1 MSLNNT
7 PSANRLHVALFGRR
21 NSGKSSL
28 INALT
33 GQDTALVSDIPG
45 TTTDTVSKAMEI
57 QGIGPCL
64 FIDTPGFDDE
74 GELGEMRIIR
84 TLKAIEQTDIALL
97 LCEDEAHEEEK
108 KWMKQLEE
116 KNIPV
121 ILLLNK
127 ADIRKDIA
135 STLLRIEKDCGQKP
149 LVISAKERTGIKKI
163 HQAILEKLPADFGQQ
178 TITGNLVKEGDLV
191 LLVMPQDIQAPKGRL
206 ILPQVQTMRELLDK
220 KCLVMS
226 CTTDQI
232 ASTLQAL
239 SRPPKLIITD
249 SQVFHTVYEQKPA
262 DSLLTSFSVL
272 MAGYKG
278 DIHYYIEDLP
288 HFIVPW
294 HYHPAIE
301 IMYITRGIGTRFV
314 GDCIEQYEE
323 GDVCMIGPNLPHEWR
338 NDDAYFDKES
348 GLRATCIC
356 LFFKREIFDPNFIRL
371 PEMNN
376 IRDLIERSRRG
387 LKFTGN
393 SKLEITRFIRS
404 SVNDVGVRKVTNLLT
419 LLELMATSTE
429 YELLASV
436 GFTNSVNS
444 EDFERF
450 NKVYKFL
457 VKNFATSIRLEEV
470 STLVGLTPTAFCR
483 YFKERTKKTFVE
495 YLNEMRIGYSKK
507 LLLENKMKISTIS
520 GEVGFP
526 NLSNFISQFKKVT
539 GMSPSQFQKQ
549 FGVKAK
555 QAI

>member
-1 MSLNNT
+1 M
-7 PSANRLHVALFGRR
+7 
-21 NSGKSSL
+21 
-28 INALT
+28 
-33 GQDTALVSDIPG
+33 
-45 TTTDTVSKAMEI
+45 
-57 QGIGPCL
+57 
-64 FIDTPGFDDE
+64 
-74 GELGEMRIIR
+74 
-84 TLKAIEQTDIALL
+84 
-97 LCEDEAHEEEK
+97 
-108 KWMKQLEE
+108 
-116 KNIPV
+116 
-121 ILLLNK
+121 
-127 ADIRKDIA
+127 
-135 STLLRIEKDCGQKP
+135 KP
-149 LVISAKERTGIKKI
+149 LY
-163 HQAILEKLPADFGQQ
+163 QDLPFP
-178 TITGNLVKEGDLV
+178 I
-191 LLVMPQDIQAPKGRL
+191 
-206 ILPQVQTMRELLDK
+206 
-220 KCLVMS
+220 
-226 CTTDQI
+226 
-232 ASTLQAL
+232 
-239 SRPPKLIITD
+239 D
-249 SQVFHTVYEQKPA
+249 SH
-262 DSLLTSFSVL
+262 
-272 MAGYKG
+272 
-278 DIHYYIEDLP
+278 IHYYIEDLP

-387 LKFTGN
+387 LKFTGK

-429 YELLASV
+429 YGLLASV

>member
-1 MSLNNT
+1 M
-7 PSANRLHVALFGRR
+7 
-21 NSGKSSL
+21 
-28 INALT
+28 
-33 GQDTALVSDIPG
+33 
-45 TTTDTVSKAMEI
+45 
-57 QGIGPCL
+57 
-64 FIDTPGFDDE
+64 
-74 GELGEMRIIR
+74 
-84 TLKAIEQTDIALL
+84 
-97 LCEDEAHEEEK
+97 
-108 KWMKQLEE
+108 
-116 KNIPV
+116 
-121 ILLLNK
+121 
-127 ADIRKDIA
+127 
-135 STLLRIEKDCGQKP
+135 KP
-149 LVISAKERTGIKKI
+149 LY
-163 HQAILEKLPADFGQQ
+163 QDLPFP
-178 TITGNLVKEGDLV
+178 I
-191 LLVMPQDIQAPKGRL
+191 
-206 ILPQVQTMRELLDK
+206 
-220 KCLVMS
+220 
-226 CTTDQI
+226 
-232 ASTLQAL
+232 
-239 SRPPKLIITD
+239 D
-249 SQVFHTVYEQKPA
+249 SH
-262 DSLLTSFSVL
+262 
-272 MAGYKG
+272 
-278 DIHYYIEDLP
+278 IHYYIEDLP

-507 LLLENKMKISTIS
+507 LFLENKMKISTIS

>member
-1 MSLNNT
+1 M
-7 PSANRLHVALFGRR
+7 
-21 NSGKSSL
+21 
-28 INALT
+28 
-33 GQDTALVSDIPG
+33 
-45 TTTDTVSKAMEI
+45 
-57 QGIGPCL
+57 
-64 FIDTPGFDDE
+64 
-74 GELGEMRIIR
+74 
-84 TLKAIEQTDIALL
+84 
-97 LCEDEAHEEEK
+97 
-108 KWMKQLEE
+108 
-116 KNIPV
+116 
-121 ILLLNK
+121 
-127 ADIRKDIA
+127 
-135 STLLRIEKDCGQKP
+135 KP
-149 LVISAKERTGIKKI
+149 LY
-163 HQAILEKLPADFGQQ
+163 QDLPFP
-178 TITGNLVKEGDLV
+178 I
-191 LLVMPQDIQAPKGRL
+191 
-206 ILPQVQTMRELLDK
+206 
-220 KCLVMS
+220 
-226 CTTDQI
+226 
-232 ASTLQAL
+232 
-239 SRPPKLIITD
+239 D
-249 SQVFHTVYEQKPA
+249 SHT
-262 DSLLTSFSVL
+262 
-272 MAGYKG
+272 
-278 DIHYYIEDLP
+278 HYSIEDLP

-387 LKFTGN
+387 LKFTGK

>member
-1 MSLNNT
+1 M
-7 PSANRLHVALFGRR
+7 
-21 NSGKSSL
+21 
-28 INALT
+28 
-33 GQDTALVSDIPG
+33 
-45 TTTDTVSKAMEI
+45 
-57 QGIGPCL
+57 
-64 FIDTPGFDDE
+64 
-74 GELGEMRIIR
+74 
-84 TLKAIEQTDIALL
+84 
-97 LCEDEAHEEEK
+97 
-108 KWMKQLEE
+108 
-116 KNIPV
+116 
-121 ILLLNK
+121 
-127 ADIRKDIA
+127 
-135 STLLRIEKDCGQKP
+135 KP
-149 LVISAKERTGIKKI
+149 LY
-163 HQAILEKLPADFGQQ
+163 QDLPFP
-178 TITGNLVKEGDLV
+178 I
-191 LLVMPQDIQAPKGRL
+191 
-206 ILPQVQTMRELLDK
+206 
-220 KCLVMS
+220 
-226 CTTDQI
+226 
-232 ASTLQAL
+232 
-239 SRPPKLIITD
+239 D
-249 SQVFHTVYEQKPA
+249 SH
-262 DSLLTSFSVL
+262 
-272 MAGYKG
+272 
-278 DIHYYIEDLP
+278 IHYYIEDLP

-495 YLNEMRIGYSKK
+495 HLNEMRIGYSKK

>member
-1 MSLNNT
+1 M
-7 PSANRLHVALFGRR
+7 
-21 NSGKSSL
+21 
-28 INALT
+28 
-33 GQDTALVSDIPG
+33 
-45 TTTDTVSKAMEI
+45 
-57 QGIGPCL
+57 
-64 FIDTPGFDDE
+64 
-74 GELGEMRIIR
+74 
-84 TLKAIEQTDIALL
+84 
-97 LCEDEAHEEEK
+97 
-108 KWMKQLEE
+108 
-116 KNIPV
+116 
-121 ILLLNK
+121 
-127 ADIRKDIA
+127 
-135 STLLRIEKDCGQKP
+135 KP
-149 LVISAKERTGIKKI
+149 LY
-163 HQAILEKLPADFGQQ
+163 QDLPFP
-178 TITGNLVKEGDLV
+178 I
-191 LLVMPQDIQAPKGRL
+191 
-206 ILPQVQTMRELLDK
+206 
-220 KCLVMS
+220 
-226 CTTDQI
+226 
-232 ASTLQAL
+232 
-239 SRPPKLIITD
+239 D
-249 SQVFHTVYEQKPA
+249 SH
-262 DSLLTSFSVL
+262 
-272 MAGYKG
+272 
-278 DIHYYIEDLP
+278 IHYYIEDLP

-323 GDVCMIGPNLPHEWR
+323 GGVCMIGPNLPHEWR

>member
-1 MSLNNT
+1 M
-7 PSANRLHVALFGRR
+7 
-21 NSGKSSL
+21 
-28 INALT
+28 
-33 GQDTALVSDIPG
+33 
-45 TTTDTVSKAMEI
+45 
-57 QGIGPCL
+57 
-64 FIDTPGFDDE
+64 
-74 GELGEMRIIR
+74 
-84 TLKAIEQTDIALL
+84 
-97 LCEDEAHEEEK
+97 
-108 KWMKQLEE
+108 
-116 KNIPV
+116 
-121 ILLLNK
+121 
-127 ADIRKDIA
+127 
-135 STLLRIEKDCGQKP
+135 KP
-149 LVISAKERTGIKKI
+149 LY
-163 HQAILEKLPADFGQQ
+163 QDLPFP
-178 TITGNLVKEGDLV
+178 I
-191 LLVMPQDIQAPKGRL
+191 
-206 ILPQVQTMRELLDK
+206 
-220 KCLVMS
+220 
-226 CTTDQI
+226 
-232 ASTLQAL
+232 
-239 SRPPKLIITD
+239 D
-249 SQVFHTVYEQKPA
+249 SH
-262 DSLLTSFSVL
+262 
-272 MAGYKG
+272 
-278 DIHYYIEDLP
+278 IHYYIEDLP

-301 IMYITRGIGTRFV
+301 LMYITRGIGTRFV

-404 SVNDVGVRKVTNLLT
+404 SVNDVGVRKVTNLLI

>member
-1 MSLNNT
+1 M
-7 PSANRLHVALFGRR
+7 
-21 NSGKSSL
+21 
-28 INALT
+28 
-33 GQDTALVSDIPG
+33 
-45 TTTDTVSKAMEI
+45 
-57 QGIGPCL
+57 
-64 FIDTPGFDDE
+64 
-74 GELGEMRIIR
+74 
-84 TLKAIEQTDIALL
+84 
-97 LCEDEAHEEEK
+97 
-108 KWMKQLEE
+108 
-116 KNIPV
+116 
-121 ILLLNK
+121 
-127 ADIRKDIA
+127 
-135 STLLRIEKDCGQKP
+135 KP
-149 LVISAKERTGIKKI
+149 LY
-163 HQAILEKLPADFGQQ
+163 QDLPFP
-178 TITGNLVKEGDLV
+178 I
-191 LLVMPQDIQAPKGRL
+191 
-206 ILPQVQTMRELLDK
+206 
-220 KCLVMS
+220 
-226 CTTDQI
+226 
-232 ASTLQAL
+232 
-239 SRPPKLIITD
+239 D
-249 SQVFHTVYEQKPA
+249 SH
-262 DSLLTSFSVL
+262 
-272 MAGYKG
+272 
-278 DIHYYIEDLP
+278 IHYYIEDLP

-387 LKFTGN
+387 LKFTGK

-483 YFKERTKKTFVE
+483 YFKERTKKTCVE

-526 NLSNFISQFKKVT
+526 NLSTFISQFKKVT

>member
-1 MSLNNT
+1 M
-7 PSANRLHVALFGRR
+7 
-21 NSGKSSL
+21 
-28 INALT
+28 
-33 GQDTALVSDIPG
+33 
-45 TTTDTVSKAMEI
+45 
-57 QGIGPCL
+57 
-64 FIDTPGFDDE
+64 
-74 GELGEMRIIR
+74 
-84 TLKAIEQTDIALL
+84 
-97 LCEDEAHEEEK
+97 
-108 KWMKQLEE
+108 
-116 KNIPV
+116 
-121 ILLLNK
+121 
-127 ADIRKDIA
+127 
-135 STLLRIEKDCGQKP
+135 KP
-149 LVISAKERTGIKKI
+149 LY
-163 HQAILEKLPADFGQQ
+163 QDLPFP
-178 TITGNLVKEGDLV
+178 I
-191 LLVMPQDIQAPKGRL
+191 
-206 ILPQVQTMRELLDK
+206 
-220 KCLVMS
+220 
-226 CTTDQI
+226 
-232 ASTLQAL
+232 
-239 SRPPKLIITD
+239 D
-249 SQVFHTVYEQKPA
+249 SH
-262 DSLLTSFSVL
+262 
-272 MAGYKG
+272 
-278 DIHYYIEDLP
+278 IHYYIEDLP

-356 LFFKREIFDPNFIRL
+356 LFFKRENFIRL

-387 LKFTGN
+387 LKFTGK

>member
-1 MSLNNT
+1 M
-7 PSANRLHVALFGRR
+7 
-21 NSGKSSL
+21 
-28 INALT
+28 
-33 GQDTALVSDIPG
+33 
-45 TTTDTVSKAMEI
+45 
-57 QGIGPCL
+57 
-64 FIDTPGFDDE
+64 
-74 GELGEMRIIR
+74 
-84 TLKAIEQTDIALL
+84 
-97 LCEDEAHEEEK
+97 
-108 KWMKQLEE
+108 
-116 KNIPV
+116 
-121 ILLLNK
+121 
-127 ADIRKDIA
+127 
-135 STLLRIEKDCGQKP
+135 KP
-149 LVISAKERTGIKKI
+149 LY
-163 HQAILEKLPADFGQQ
+163 QDLPFP
-178 TITGNLVKEGDLV
+178 I
-191 LLVMPQDIQAPKGRL
+191 
-206 ILPQVQTMRELLDK
+206 
-220 KCLVMS
+220 
-226 CTTDQI
+226 
-232 ASTLQAL
+232 
-239 SRPPKLIITD
+239 D
-249 SQVFHTVYEQKPA
+249 SH
-262 DSLLTSFSVL
+262 
-272 MAGYKG
+272 
-278 DIHYYIEDLP
+278 IHYYIEDLP

-338 NDDAYFDKES
+338 NVDAYFDKES

>member
-1 MSLNNT
+1 M
-7 PSANRLHVALFGRR
+7 
-21 NSGKSSL
+21 
-28 INALT
+28 
-33 GQDTALVSDIPG
+33 
-45 TTTDTVSKAMEI
+45 
-57 QGIGPCL
+57 
-64 FIDTPGFDDE
+64 
-74 GELGEMRIIR
+74 
-84 TLKAIEQTDIALL
+84 
-97 LCEDEAHEEEK
+97 
-108 KWMKQLEE
+108 
-116 KNIPV
+116 
-121 ILLLNK
+121 
-127 ADIRKDIA
+127 
-135 STLLRIEKDCGQKP
+135 KP
-149 LVISAKERTGIKKI
+149 LY
-163 HQAILEKLPADFGQQ
+163 QDLPFP
-178 TITGNLVKEGDLV
+178 I
-191 LLVMPQDIQAPKGRL
+191 
-206 ILPQVQTMRELLDK
+206 
-220 KCLVMS
+220 
-226 CTTDQI
+226 
-232 ASTLQAL
+232 
-239 SRPPKLIITD
+239 D
-249 SQVFHTVYEQKPA
+249 SH
-262 DSLLTSFSVL
+262 
-272 MAGYKG
+272 
-278 DIHYYIEDLP
+278 IHYYIEDLP

-387 LKFTGN
+387 LKFTGK

-470 STLVGLTPTAFCR
+470 STLFGLTPTAFCR

>member
-1 MSLNNT
+1 M
-7 PSANRLHVALFGRR
+7 
-21 NSGKSSL
+21 
-28 INALT
+28 
-33 GQDTALVSDIPG
+33 
-45 TTTDTVSKAMEI
+45 
-57 QGIGPCL
+57 
-64 FIDTPGFDDE
+64 
-74 GELGEMRIIR
+74 
-84 TLKAIEQTDIALL
+84 
-97 LCEDEAHEEEK
+97 
-108 KWMKQLEE
+108 
-116 KNIPV
+116 
-121 ILLLNK
+121 
-127 ADIRKDIA
+127 
-135 STLLRIEKDCGQKP
+135 KP
-149 LVISAKERTGIKKI
+149 LY
-163 HQAILEKLPADFGQQ
+163 QDLPFP
-178 TITGNLVKEGDLV
+178 I
-191 LLVMPQDIQAPKGRL
+191 
-206 ILPQVQTMRELLDK
+206 
-220 KCLVMS
+220 
-226 CTTDQI
+226 
-232 ASTLQAL
+232 
-239 SRPPKLIITD
+239 D
-249 SQVFHTVYEQKPA
+249 SH
-262 DSLLTSFSVL
+262 
-272 MAGYKG
+272 
-278 DIHYYIEDLP
+278 IHYYNYIEDLP

>member
-1 MSLNNT
+1 M
-7 PSANRLHVALFGRR
+7 
-21 NSGKSSL
+21 
-28 INALT
+28 
-33 GQDTALVSDIPG
+33 
-45 TTTDTVSKAMEI
+45 
-57 QGIGPCL
+57 
-64 FIDTPGFDDE
+64 
-74 GELGEMRIIR
+74 
-84 TLKAIEQTDIALL
+84 
-97 LCEDEAHEEEK
+97 
-108 KWMKQLEE
+108 
-116 KNIPV
+116 
-121 ILLLNK
+121 
-127 ADIRKDIA
+127 
-135 STLLRIEKDCGQKP
+135 KP
-149 LVISAKERTGIKKI
+149 LY
-163 HQAILEKLPADFGQQ
+163 QDLPFP
-178 TITGNLVKEGDLV
+178 I
-191 LLVMPQDIQAPKGRL
+191 
-206 ILPQVQTMRELLDK
+206 
-220 KCLVMS
+220 
-226 CTTDQI
+226 
-232 ASTLQAL
+232 
-239 SRPPKLIITD
+239 D
-249 SQVFHTVYEQKPA
+249 SH
-262 DSLLTSFSVL
+262 
-272 MAGYKG
+272 
-278 DIHYYIEDLP
+278 IHYYIEDLP

-450 NKVYKFL
+450 NKVL

>member
-1 MSLNNT
+1 M
-7 PSANRLHVALFGRR
+7 
-21 NSGKSSL
+21 
-28 INALT
+28 
-33 GQDTALVSDIPG
+33 
-45 TTTDTVSKAMEI
+45 
-57 QGIGPCL
+57 
-64 FIDTPGFDDE
+64 
-74 GELGEMRIIR
+74 
-84 TLKAIEQTDIALL
+84 
-97 LCEDEAHEEEK
+97 
-108 KWMKQLEE
+108 
-116 KNIPV
+116 
-121 ILLLNK
+121 
-127 ADIRKDIA
+127 
-135 STLLRIEKDCGQKP
+135 KP
-149 LVISAKERTGIKKI
+149 LY
-163 HQAILEKLPADFGQQ
+163 QDLPFP
-178 TITGNLVKEGDLV
+178 I
-191 LLVMPQDIQAPKGRL
+191 
-206 ILPQVQTMRELLDK
+206 
-220 KCLVMS
+220 
-226 CTTDQI
+226 
-232 ASTLQAL
+232 
-239 SRPPKLIITD
+239 D
-249 SQVFHTVYEQKPA
+249 SH
-262 DSLLTSFSVL
+262 
-272 MAGYKG
+272 
-278 DIHYYIEDLP
+278 IHYYIEDLP

-338 NDDAYFDKES
+338 NDDVYFDKES

>member
-1 MSLNNT
+1 M
-7 PSANRLHVALFGRR
+7 
-21 NSGKSSL
+21 
-28 INALT
+28 
-33 GQDTALVSDIPG
+33 
-45 TTTDTVSKAMEI
+45 
-57 QGIGPCL
+57 
-64 FIDTPGFDDE
+64 
-74 GELGEMRIIR
+74 
-84 TLKAIEQTDIALL
+84 
-97 LCEDEAHEEEK
+97 
-108 KWMKQLEE
+108 
-116 KNIPV
+116 
-121 ILLLNK
+121 
-127 ADIRKDIA
+127 
-135 STLLRIEKDCGQKP
+135 KP
-149 LVISAKERTGIKKI
+149 LY
-163 HQAILEKLPADFGQQ
+163 QDLPFP
-178 TITGNLVKEGDLV
+178 I
-191 LLVMPQDIQAPKGRL
+191 
-206 ILPQVQTMRELLDK
+206 
-220 KCLVMS
+220 
-226 CTTDQI
+226 
-232 ASTLQAL
+232 
-239 SRPPKLIITD
+239 D
-249 SQVFHTVYEQKPA
+249 SH
-262 DSLLTSFSVL
+262 
-272 MAGYKG
+272 
-278 DIHYYIEDLP
+278 IHYYIEDLP

-387 LKFTGN
+387 LKFTGK

-429 YELLASV
+429 HELLASV

>member
-1 MSLNNT
+1 M
-7 PSANRLHVALFGRR
+7 
-21 NSGKSSL
+21 
-28 INALT
+28 
-33 GQDTALVSDIPG
+33 
-45 TTTDTVSKAMEI
+45 
-57 QGIGPCL
+57 
-64 FIDTPGFDDE
+64 
-74 GELGEMRIIR
+74 
-84 TLKAIEQTDIALL
+84 
-97 LCEDEAHEEEK
+97 
-108 KWMKQLEE
+108 
-116 KNIPV
+116 
-121 ILLLNK
+121 
-127 ADIRKDIA
+127 
-135 STLLRIEKDCGQKP
+135 KP
-149 LVISAKERTGIKKI
+149 LY
-163 HQAILEKLPADFGQQ
+163 QDLPFP
-178 TITGNLVKEGDLV
+178 I
-191 LLVMPQDIQAPKGRL
+191 
-206 ILPQVQTMRELLDK
+206 
-220 KCLVMS
+220 
-226 CTTDQI
+226 
-232 ASTLQAL
+232 
-239 SRPPKLIITD
+239 D
-249 SQVFHTVYEQKPA
+249 SH
-262 DSLLTSFSVL
+262 
-272 MAGYKG
+272 
-278 DIHYYIEDLP
+278 IHYYIEDLP

-387 LKFTGN
+387 LKFTGK

-419 LLELMATSTE
+419 LLELRATSTE
-429 YELLASV
+429 YELVASV

>member
-1 MSLNNT
+1 M
-7 PSANRLHVALFGRR
+7 
-21 NSGKSSL
+21 
-28 INALT
+28 
-33 GQDTALVSDIPG
+33 
-45 TTTDTVSKAMEI
+45 
-57 QGIGPCL
+57 
-64 FIDTPGFDDE
+64 
-74 GELGEMRIIR
+74 
-84 TLKAIEQTDIALL
+84 
-97 LCEDEAHEEEK
+97 
-108 KWMKQLEE
+108 
-116 KNIPV
+116 
-121 ILLLNK
+121 
-127 ADIRKDIA
+127 
-135 STLLRIEKDCGQKP
+135 KP
-149 LVISAKERTGIKKI
+149 LY
-163 HQAILEKLPADFGQQ
+163 QDLPFP
-178 TITGNLVKEGDLV
+178 I
-191 LLVMPQDIQAPKGRL
+191 
-206 ILPQVQTMRELLDK
+206 
-220 KCLVMS
+220 
-226 CTTDQI
+226 
-232 ASTLQAL
+232 
-239 SRPPKLIITD
+239 D
-249 SQVFHTVYEQKPA
+249 SH
-262 DSLLTSFSVL
+262 
-272 MAGYKG
+272 
-278 DIHYYIEDLP
+278 IHYYIEDLP

-301 IMYITRGIGTRFV
+301 IMDITRGIGTRFV

-387 LKFTGN
+387 LKFTGK

-507 LLLENKMKISTIS
+507 LLLENKMKITTIS

>member
-1 MSLNNT
+1 M
-7 PSANRLHVALFGRR
+7 
-21 NSGKSSL
+21 
-28 INALT
+28 
-33 GQDTALVSDIPG
+33 
-45 TTTDTVSKAMEI
+45 
-57 QGIGPCL
+57 
-64 FIDTPGFDDE
+64 
-74 GELGEMRIIR
+74 
-84 TLKAIEQTDIALL
+84 
-97 LCEDEAHEEEK
+97 
-108 KWMKQLEE
+108 
-116 KNIPV
+116 
-121 ILLLNK
+121 
-127 ADIRKDIA
+127 
-135 STLLRIEKDCGQKP
+135 KP
-149 LVISAKERTGIKKI
+149 LY
-163 HQAILEKLPADFGQQ
+163 QDLPFPIDG
-178 TITGNLVKEGDLV
+178 
-191 LLVMPQDIQAPKGRL
+191 
-206 ILPQVQTMRELLDK
+206 
-220 KCLVMS
+220 
-226 CTTDQI
+226 
-232 ASTLQAL
+232 
-239 SRPPKLIITD
+239 
-249 SQVFHTVYEQKPA
+249 H
-262 DSLLTSFSVL
+262 
-272 MAGYKG
+272 
-278 DIHYYIEDLP
+278 IHYYIEDLP

-323 GDVCMIGPNLPHEWR
+323 GDVCMIGPN
-338 NDDAYFDKES
+338 AYFDKES

>member
-1 MSLNNT
+1 M
-7 PSANRLHVALFGRR
+7 
-21 NSGKSSL
+21 
-28 INALT
+28 
-33 GQDTALVSDIPG
+33 
-45 TTTDTVSKAMEI
+45 
-57 QGIGPCL
+57 
-64 FIDTPGFDDE
+64 
-74 GELGEMRIIR
+74 
-84 TLKAIEQTDIALL
+84 
-97 LCEDEAHEEEK
+97 
-108 KWMKQLEE
+108 
-116 KNIPV
+116 
-121 ILLLNK
+121 
-127 ADIRKDIA
+127 
-135 STLLRIEKDCGQKP
+135 KP
-149 LVISAKERTGIKKI
+149 LY
-163 HQAILEKLPADFGQQ
+163 QDLPFP
-178 TITGNLVKEGDLV
+178 I
-191 LLVMPQDIQAPKGRL
+191 
-206 ILPQVQTMRELLDK
+206 
-220 KCLVMS
+220 
-226 CTTDQI
+226 
-232 ASTLQAL
+232 
-239 SRPPKLIITD
+239 D
-249 SQVFHTVYEQKPA
+249 SH
-262 DSLLTSFSVL
+262 
-272 MAGYKG
+272 
-278 DIHYYIEDLP
+278 IHYYIEDLP

-376 IRDLIERSRRG
+376 IRDLIERSWRG

-520 GEVGFP
+520 GEVEFP

>member
-1 MSLNNT
+1 M
-7 PSANRLHVALFGRR
+7 
-21 NSGKSSL
+21 
-28 INALT
+28 
-33 GQDTALVSDIPG
+33 
-45 TTTDTVSKAMEI
+45 
-57 QGIGPCL
+57 
-64 FIDTPGFDDE
+64 
-74 GELGEMRIIR
+74 
-84 TLKAIEQTDIALL
+84 
-97 LCEDEAHEEEK
+97 
-108 KWMKQLEE
+108 
-116 KNIPV
+116 
-121 ILLLNK
+121 
-127 ADIRKDIA
+127 
-135 STLLRIEKDCGQKP
+135 KP
-149 LVISAKERTGIKKI
+149 LY
-163 HQAILEKLPADFGQQ
+163 QDLPFP
-178 TITGNLVKEGDLV
+178 I
-191 LLVMPQDIQAPKGRL
+191 
-206 ILPQVQTMRELLDK
+206 
-220 KCLVMS
+220 
-226 CTTDQI
+226 
-232 ASTLQAL
+232 
-239 SRPPKLIITD
+239 D
-249 SQVFHTVYEQKPA
+249 SH
-262 DSLLTSFSVL
+262 
-272 MAGYKG
+272 
-278 DIHYYIEDLP
+278 IHYYIEDLP

-444 EDFERF
+444 EDFVRF

>member
-1 MSLNNT
+1 M
-7 PSANRLHVALFGRR
+7 
-21 NSGKSSL
+21 
-28 INALT
+28 
-33 GQDTALVSDIPG
+33 
-45 TTTDTVSKAMEI
+45 
-57 QGIGPCL
+57 
-64 FIDTPGFDDE
+64 
-74 GELGEMRIIR
+74 
-84 TLKAIEQTDIALL
+84 
-97 LCEDEAHEEEK
+97 
-108 KWMKQLEE
+108 
-116 KNIPV
+116 
-121 ILLLNK
+121 
-127 ADIRKDIA
+127 
-135 STLLRIEKDCGQKP
+135 KP
-149 LVISAKERTGIKKI
+149 LY
-163 HQAILEKLPADFGQQ
+163 QDLPFP
-178 TITGNLVKEGDLV
+178 I
-191 LLVMPQDIQAPKGRL
+191 
-206 ILPQVQTMRELLDK
+206 
-220 KCLVMS
+220 
-226 CTTDQI
+226 
-232 ASTLQAL
+232 
-239 SRPPKLIITD
+239 D
-249 SQVFHTVYEQKPA
+249 SH
-262 DSLLTSFSVL
+262 
-272 MAGYKG
+272 
-278 DIHYYIEDLP
+278 IHYYIEDLP

-387 LKFTGN
+387 LKFTGK

-526 NLSNFISQFKKVT
+526 NLSNFISKKKKVT

>member
-1 MSLNNT
+1 M
-7 PSANRLHVALFGRR
+7 
-21 NSGKSSL
+21 
-28 INALT
+28 
-33 GQDTALVSDIPG
+33 
-45 TTTDTVSKAMEI
+45 
-57 QGIGPCL
+57 
-64 FIDTPGFDDE
+64 
-74 GELGEMRIIR
+74 
-84 TLKAIEQTDIALL
+84 
-97 LCEDEAHEEEK
+97 
-108 KWMKQLEE
+108 
-116 KNIPV
+116 
-121 ILLLNK
+121 
-127 ADIRKDIA
+127 
-135 STLLRIEKDCGQKP
+135 KP
-149 LVISAKERTGIKKI
+149 LY
-163 HQAILEKLPADFGQQ
+163 QDLPFP
-178 TITGNLVKEGDLV
+178 I
-191 LLVMPQDIQAPKGRL
+191 
-206 ILPQVQTMRELLDK
+206 
-220 KCLVMS
+220 
-226 CTTDQI
+226 
-232 ASTLQAL
+232 
-239 SRPPKLIITD
+239 D
-249 SQVFHTVYEQKPA
+249 SH
-262 DSLLTSFSVL
+262 
-272 MAGYKG
+272 
-278 DIHYYIEDLP
+278 IHYYIEDLP

-387 LKFTGN
+387 LKFIGN

>member
-1 MSLNNT
+1 M
-7 PSANRLHVALFGRR
+7 
-21 NSGKSSL
+21 
-28 INALT
+28 
-33 GQDTALVSDIPG
+33 
-45 TTTDTVSKAMEI
+45 
-57 QGIGPCL
+57 
-64 FIDTPGFDDE
+64 
-74 GELGEMRIIR
+74 
-84 TLKAIEQTDIALL
+84 
-97 LCEDEAHEEEK
+97 
-108 KWMKQLEE
+108 
-116 KNIPV
+116 
-121 ILLLNK
+121 
-127 ADIRKDIA
+127 
-135 STLLRIEKDCGQKP
+135 KP
-149 LVISAKERTGIKKI
+149 LY
-163 HQAILEKLPADFGQQ
+163 QDLPFP
-178 TITGNLVKEGDLV
+178 I
-191 LLVMPQDIQAPKGRL
+191 
-206 ILPQVQTMRELLDK
+206 
-220 KCLVMS
+220 
-226 CTTDQI
+226 
-232 ASTLQAL
+232 
-239 SRPPKLIITD
+239 D
-249 SQVFHTVYEQKPA
+249 SH
-262 DSLLTSFSVL
+262 
-272 MAGYKG
+272 
-278 DIHYYIEDLP
+278 IHYYIEDLP

-436 GFTNSVNS
+436 EFTNSVNS

>member
-1 MSLNNT
+1 M
-7 PSANRLHVALFGRR
+7 
-21 NSGKSSL
+21 
-28 INALT
+28 
-33 GQDTALVSDIPG
+33 
-45 TTTDTVSKAMEI
+45 
-57 QGIGPCL
+57 
-64 FIDTPGFDDE
+64 
-74 GELGEMRIIR
+74 
-84 TLKAIEQTDIALL
+84 
-97 LCEDEAHEEEK
+97 
-108 KWMKQLEE
+108 
-116 KNIPV
+116 
-121 ILLLNK
+121 
-127 ADIRKDIA
+127 
-135 STLLRIEKDCGQKP
+135 KP
-149 LVISAKERTGIKKI
+149 LY
-163 HQAILEKLPADFGQQ
+163 QDLPFP
-178 TITGNLVKEGDLV
+178 I
-191 LLVMPQDIQAPKGRL
+191 
-206 ILPQVQTMRELLDK
+206 
-220 KCLVMS
+220 
-226 CTTDQI
+226 
-232 ASTLQAL
+232 
-239 SRPPKLIITD
+239 D
-249 SQVFHTVYEQKPA
+249 SH
-262 DSLLTSFSVL
+262 
-272 MAGYKG
+272 
-278 DIHYYIEDLP
+278 IHYYIEDLP

-387 LKFTGN
+387 LKFTGK

-404 SVNDVGVRKVTNLLT
+404 SVNGVGVRKVTNLLT

>member
-1 MSLNNT
+1 M
-7 PSANRLHVALFGRR
+7 
-21 NSGKSSL
+21 
-28 INALT
+28 
-33 GQDTALVSDIPG
+33 
-45 TTTDTVSKAMEI
+45 
-57 QGIGPCL
+57 
-64 FIDTPGFDDE
+64 
-74 GELGEMRIIR
+74 
-84 TLKAIEQTDIALL
+84 
-97 LCEDEAHEEEK
+97 
-108 KWMKQLEE
+108 
-116 KNIPV
+116 
-121 ILLLNK
+121 
-127 ADIRKDIA
+127 
-135 STLLRIEKDCGQKP
+135 KP
-149 LVISAKERTGIKKI
+149 LY
-163 HQAILEKLPADFGQQ
+163 QDLPFP
-178 TITGNLVKEGDLV
+178 I
-191 LLVMPQDIQAPKGRL
+191 
-206 ILPQVQTMRELLDK
+206 
-220 KCLVMS
+220 
-226 CTTDQI
+226 
-232 ASTLQAL
+232 
-239 SRPPKLIITD
+239 D
-249 SQVFHTVYEQKPA
+249 SH
-262 DSLLTSFSVL
+262 
-272 MAGYKG
+272 
-278 DIHYYIEDLP
+278 IHYYIEDLP

-387 LKFTGN
+387 LKFTGK

-495 YLNEMRIGYSKK
+495 YLNEMRIGKTANYLLYTDLTLEEIAAALGYVDASHISKVFSARVGMRINDYRK
-507 LLLENKMKISTIS
+507 TYRRVESICRIETDRRVYALVEYICRSYNEPLSARAVAEKFGCTAAEMNRALMLQVEKNFEEFLNYVRINRAAELLLTTDQTVTYIAM
-520 GEVGFP
+520 EVGYANVKTF
-526 NLSNFISQFKKVT
+526 NRNFLRFKVMTPGDFRKKVALQE
-539 GMSPSQFQKQ
+539 SRL
-549 FGVKAK
+549 
-555 QAI
+555 

>member
-1 MSLNNT
+1 M
-7 PSANRLHVALFGRR
+7 
-21 NSGKSSL
+21 
-28 INALT
+28 
-33 GQDTALVSDIPG
+33 
-45 TTTDTVSKAMEI
+45 
-57 QGIGPCL
+57 
-64 FIDTPGFDDE
+64 
-74 GELGEMRIIR
+74 
-84 TLKAIEQTDIALL
+84 
-97 LCEDEAHEEEK
+97 
-108 KWMKQLEE
+108 
-116 KNIPV
+116 
-121 ILLLNK
+121 
-127 ADIRKDIA
+127 
-135 STLLRIEKDCGQKP
+135 KP
-149 LVISAKERTGIKKI
+149 LY
-163 HQAILEKLPADFGQQ
+163 QDLPFP
-178 TITGNLVKEGDLV
+178 I
-191 LLVMPQDIQAPKGRL
+191 
-206 ILPQVQTMRELLDK
+206 
-220 KCLVMS
+220 
-226 CTTDQI
+226 
-232 ASTLQAL
+232 
-239 SRPPKLIITD
+239 D
-249 SQVFHTVYEQKPA
+249 SH
-262 DSLLTSFSVL
+262 
-272 MAGYKG
+272 
-278 DIHYYIEDLP
+278 IHYYIEDLP

-387 LKFTGN
+387 LKFTGK

-526 NLSNFISQFKKVT
+526 NLSNFISQFKKSDRNV
-539 GMSPSQFQKQ
+539 P
-549 FGVKAK
+549 VAVPKAVWSK
-555 QAI
+555 G

>member
-1 MSLNNT
+1 M
-7 PSANRLHVALFGRR
+7 
-21 NSGKSSL
+21 
-28 INALT
+28 
-33 GQDTALVSDIPG
+33 
-45 TTTDTVSKAMEI
+45 
-57 QGIGPCL
+57 
-64 FIDTPGFDDE
+64 
-74 GELGEMRIIR
+74 
-84 TLKAIEQTDIALL
+84 
-97 LCEDEAHEEEK
+97 
-108 KWMKQLEE
+108 
-116 KNIPV
+116 
-121 ILLLNK
+121 
-127 ADIRKDIA
+127 
-135 STLLRIEKDCGQKP
+135 KP
-149 LVISAKERTGIKKI
+149 LY
-163 HQAILEKLPADFGQQ
+163 QDLPFP
-178 TITGNLVKEGDLV
+178 I
-191 LLVMPQDIQAPKGRL
+191 
-206 ILPQVQTMRELLDK
+206 
-220 KCLVMS
+220 
-226 CTTDQI
+226 
-232 ASTLQAL
+232 
-239 SRPPKLIITD
+239 D
-249 SQVFHTVYEQKPA
+249 SH
-262 DSLLTSFSVL
+262 
-272 MAGYKG
+272 
-278 DIHYYIEDLP
+278 IHYYIEDLP

-387 LKFTGN
+387 LKFTGK

-520 GEVGFP
+520 EEVGFP

>member
-1 MSLNNT
+1 M
-7 PSANRLHVALFGRR
+7 
-21 NSGKSSL
+21 
-28 INALT
+28 
-33 GQDTALVSDIPG
+33 
-45 TTTDTVSKAMEI
+45 
-57 QGIGPCL
+57 
-64 FIDTPGFDDE
+64 
-74 GELGEMRIIR
+74 
-84 TLKAIEQTDIALL
+84 
-97 LCEDEAHEEEK
+97 
-108 KWMKQLEE
+108 
-116 KNIPV
+116 
-121 ILLLNK
+121 
-127 ADIRKDIA
+127 
-135 STLLRIEKDCGQKP
+135 KP
-149 LVISAKERTGIKKI
+149 LY
-163 HQAILEKLPADFGQQ
+163 QDLPFP
-178 TITGNLVKEGDLV
+178 I
-191 LLVMPQDIQAPKGRL
+191 
-206 ILPQVQTMRELLDK
+206 
-220 KCLVMS
+220 
-226 CTTDQI
+226 
-232 ASTLQAL
+232 
-239 SRPPKLIITD
+239 D
-249 SQVFHTVYEQKPA
+249 SH
-262 DSLLTSFSVL
+262 
-272 MAGYKG
+272 
-278 DIHYYIEDLP
+278 IHYYIEDLP

-387 LKFTGN
+387 LKFTGK
-393 SKLEITRFIRS
+393 SKLEITRFISS